1 MHITKADMAAMGT
14 AVLSFFNLIPWANI
28 AAFLTC
34 IYLVIRIVVTL
45 VRRDTR

>member
-1 MHITKADMAAMGT
+1 MQITKADIAAMGT

-34 IYLVIRIVVTL
+34 IYLVVRIWFAFKN
-45 VRRDTR
+45 RD